1 MEAEIL
7 SNSICSATLLYHLSA
22 EDLLREVAQA
32 RKYGISHGSLI
43 AAIGAS

>member
-1 MEAEIL
+1 MFSDLAL
-7 SNSICSATLLYHLSA
+7 SPVSAA
-22 EDLLREVAQA
+22 DLLREVAQA